1 MSSSDDLNIENYE
14 EYFHSLIEKIKK
26 IFVKKVNKLYS
37 DTLKEKIFKNI
48 EEFIQINDL
57 DLTFELPLEINIFEK
72 LEVSIFKNMKK
83 EINNNFASNQSEIFN
98 KGIRLNLFYK
108 RFDKLIINSNLEEE
122 TRIYL
127 IAQNIFN

>member
-1 MSSSDDLNIENYE
+1 MKNFIE
-14 EYFHSLIEKIKK
+14 
-26 IFVKKVNKLYS
+26 
-37 DTLKEKIFKNI
+37 
-48 EEFIQINDL
+48 INGL

>member
-1 MSSSDDLNIENYE
+1 MKNFIE
-14 EYFHSLIEKIKK
+14 
-26 IFVKKVNKLYS
+26 
-37 DTLKEKIFKNI
+37 
-48 EEFIQINDL
+48 INGL

-108 RFDKLIINSNLEEE
+108 RFDKLIINSNLEDEKQE
-122 TRIYL
+122 YI
-127 IAQNIFN
+127 

>member
-1 MSSSDDLNIENYE
+1 MSSSDDLNIQNYE
-14 EYFHSLIEKIKK
+14 EFFHSLIEKIKK

-37 DTLKEKIFKNI
+37 DTLEEKRFKII
-48 EEFIQINDL
+48 EEFIQINGL
-57 DLTFELPLEINIFEK
+57 DLTFELSLEINIFEK